1 MQTLRPALVLV
12 ALFTLLTGVAFPLAF
27 VGLGQAVFPD
37 QANGSLIRR
46 DGQVIGSAL
55 VGQDF
60 TSAWYFHP
68 RPSATSEPDPTD
80 SSKTVPTPY
89 AADNSAASNLG
100 PTSKALIDRV
110 RGAVPSLG
118 MKPVPADAV
127 TTSASGLDPD
137 ISPANAADQVARVA
151 AARHV
156 PVAAVDA
163 LLARHTRGRLFG
175 FIGEARV
182 NVLQLNLALDQEF
195 PHRPVGRIR

>member
-12 ALFTLLTGVAFPLAF
+12 AVFTLLTGVAFPLAF
-27 VGLGQAVFPD
+27 VGLGQAVYPD

-55 VGQDF
+55 IGQDF

-68 RPSATSEPDPTD
+68 RPSATSEPDPKD
-80 SSKTVPTPY
+80 PSKTVPVPY
-89 AADNSAASNLG
+89 AADNSGASNLG

-110 RGAVPSLG
+110 RGAAAALG
-118 MKPVPADAV
+118 AKPLPADAV

-137 ISPANAADQVARVA
+137 ISPVNAADQVARVA

-156 PVAAVDA
+156 RPAAVEA
-163 LLARHTRGRLFG
+163 LLARQTRGRLFG
-175 FIGEARV
+175 FIGEPRV
-182 NVLQLNLALDQEF
+182 NVLRLNLALDEAF
-195 PHRPVGRIR
+195 PLRPAGRRQ